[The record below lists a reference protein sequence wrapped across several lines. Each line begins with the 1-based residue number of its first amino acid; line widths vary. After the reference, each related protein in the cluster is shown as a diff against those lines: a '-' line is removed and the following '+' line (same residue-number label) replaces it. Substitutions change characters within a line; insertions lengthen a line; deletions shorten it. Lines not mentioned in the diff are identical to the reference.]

1 MGFRHF
7 FCKFRENVLHRV
19 YVYNTQCCDIPN
31 FDMLQKCFYGYFPFP
46 RSNWKTLW
54 QRIVYVDR
62 RQKDETIWFRS
73 FSLPFPLFKIFF
85 YSLARSEPFYELS
98 IFPVLWQFVTR
109 VVCHYNPWCFFSSA
123 CYFFPM
129 RYAATV
135 FDTFWAP
142 TEKFVVIPSVPYM
155 LSN

>member
-1 MGFRHF
+1 MYTKPDAAIFLILILYKNVSMGISPFRI
-7 FCKFRENVLHRV
+7 RIE
-19 YVYNTQCCDIPN
+19 
-31 FDMLQKCFYGYFPFP
+31 
-46 RSNWKTLW
+46 KTLW
-54 QRIVYVDR
+54 QRIVYVDG

-85 YSLARSEPFYELS
+85 FSLARSEPFYELS

>member
-1 MGFRHF
+1 MFLW
-7 FCKFRENVLHRV
+7 V
-19 YVYNTQCCDIPN
+19 
-31 FDMLQKCFYGYFPFP
+31 FPLSAFELKP
-46 RSNWKTLW
+46 PW
-54 QRIVYVDR
+54 QRILYVDR

-109 VVCHYNPWCFFSSA
+109 VVCHYNAWYFFSSA

-129 RYAATV
+129 RCAATV
-135 FDTFWAP
+135 FDTFWVQKKNLWLYRVCLICLA
-142 TEKFVVIPSVPYM
+142 TKVLLVCVFWFCYV
-155 LSN
+155 